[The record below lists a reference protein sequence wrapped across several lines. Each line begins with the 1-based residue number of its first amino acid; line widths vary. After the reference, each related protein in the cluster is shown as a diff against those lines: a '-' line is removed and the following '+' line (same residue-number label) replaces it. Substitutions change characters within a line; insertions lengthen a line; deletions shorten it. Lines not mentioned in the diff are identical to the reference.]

1 MKIYSSYTPNV
12 ISLKLFAILL
22 LICCI
27 STGVNAQTQNKTYLN
42 YIDKFKDEAIRQQ
55 KKYKIPASITL
66 AQGLLES
73 GAGNGK
79 LAKLSNNHF
88 GIKCHGVWQGEKV
101 YHDDDEQGECFRKYD
116 DPFQSYED
124 HSLFLLKPRYADLF
138 SLCPTDY
145 KGWARGLK
153 KAGYAEDPAY
163 PQKLINLIERYELYK
178 YDNYSRKDVSP
189 ILSNNINSGFSGS
202 RPIYISNGLYYII
215 GNTGDTF
222 KSLAKEFDVSRR
234 KLIKYND
241 LYKNYNIKAGDIIYL
256 EKKRNKGTKEHR
268 FHTTAQGES
277 LYSISQK
284 YGIRLKSI
292 FKMNPEYES
301 YTTLKVGDVVILRK

>member
-1 MKIYSSYTPNV
+1 MKIYSSYTPNA

-124 HSLFLLKPRYADLF
+124 HSLFLTSRPRYAELF
-138 SLCPTDY
+138 LLDVTDY
-145 KGWARGLK
+145 KGWANGLK
-153 KAGYAEDPAY
+153 KCGYATDKAY
-163 PQKLINLIERYELYK
+163 ASKLIGIIELYNLNL
-178 YDNYSRKDVSP
+178 YDKEALKKQEKKRFVAKRHTP
-189 ILSNNINSGFSGS
+189 FLSWGM
-202 RPIYISNGLYYII
+202 LYVEAHE
-215 GNTGDTF
+215 GDTF
-222 KSLAKEFDVSRR
+222 EAIGKEFGIKARRLAK
-234 KLIKYND
+234 YNE
-241 LYKNYNIKAGDIIYL
+241 LPKEAVLAKGTIIYL
-256 EKKRNKGTKEHR
+256 EEKNKYSQKGYKYHTIKE
-268 FHTTAQGES
+268 GES
-277 LYSISQK
+277 LHSIAQK
-284 YGIRLKSI
+284 YGMKLSSIYSLNDITSSYTPTIGDRLKLNRRI
-292 FKMNPEYES
+292 K
-301 YTTLKVGDVVILRK
+301 